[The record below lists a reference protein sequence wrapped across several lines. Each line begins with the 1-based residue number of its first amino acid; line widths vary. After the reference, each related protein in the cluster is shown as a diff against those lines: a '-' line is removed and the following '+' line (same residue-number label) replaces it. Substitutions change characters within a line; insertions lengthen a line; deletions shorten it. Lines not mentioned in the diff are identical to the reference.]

1 MVDDDVMPPR
11 GSQFRRKSNNNRNE
25 EGHQGGDDG
34 GGGFRGGGKKFSNNN
49 KETYD
54 RNGRKQKKKHK
65 GGKNTSLSL
74 EAFAR
79 AGKSTYDKREVLKK
93 RRAEMAAKINKFRKV
108 VKKAG
113 EFVAPT
119 KGFDPEEYAR
129 KLTKMEDPVGD
140 KAFVER
146 EEMEE
151 YVGKKVLRGGYDDD
165 DDDDRKKVPEESEEE
180 KEDDDAPPE
189 ERQGV
194 SEKGKHNKKKER
206 PRTAHEWKMLKAQP
220 ERDRIRK
227 EREEREKKFQE
238 AQKIRDSK
246 RKERGKLRHSMMKV
260 NKKGQPLMRNRIDA
274 ILAKLEKN

>member
-1 MVDDDVMPPR
+1 MVEDEDDVMPPR
-11 GSQFRRKSNNNRNE
+11 GSQFRKNN
-25 EGHQGGDDG
+25 DDG
-34 GGGFRGGGKKFSNNN
+34 GFGTKRNN
-49 KETYD
+49 KESYND
-54 RNGRKQKKKHK
+54 RNGRKQRKKHR

-113 EFVAPT
+113 EFVEPT
-119 KGFDPEEYAR
+119 KGFDPEEYAK
-129 KLTKMEDPVGD
+129 KLTKMEDPLGD
-140 KAFVER
+140 KAFVGR
-146 EEMEE
+146 AEMEE
-151 YVGKKVLRGGYDDD
+151 YVGKKILRAGDDD
-165 DDDDRKKVPEESEEE
+165 KDDDQRNTEGSNEEGE
-180 KEDDDAPPE
+180 KEDDAPPE

-194 SEKGKHNKKKER
+194 SEKGKHYKKKER

-220 ERDRIRK
+220 ERDRIQK

-274 ILAKLEKN
+274 ILAKLEKK

>member
-1 MVDDDVMPPR
+1 MVDEDVMPPR
-11 GSQFRRKSNNNRNE
+11 GSQFRRKSK
-25 EGHQGGDDG
+25 GDDG
-34 GGGFRGGGKKFSNNN
+34 GGGFHVGGKNDGKKFSNNNN

-165 DDDDRKKVPEESEEE
+165 DDDNRKKVPEESEEE

>member
-11 GSQFRRKSNNNRNE
+11 GSQFRRKSK
-25 EGHQGGDDG
+25 GDDG
-34 GGGFRGGGKKFSNNN
+34 GGGFHSGGKNDGKKFSNNN

-165 DDDDRKKVPEESEEE
+165 DDDRKKVPEESEEE

-220 ERDRIRK
+220 ERDRIQK

-274 ILAKLEKN
+274 ILAKLEKK

>member
-1 MVDDDVMPPR
+1 MVDEDVMPPR
-11 GSQFRRKSNNNRNE
+11 GSQFRRKSK
-25 EGHQGGDDG
+25 GDDG
-34 GGGFRGGGKKFSNNN
+34 GGGFHVGGKNDGKKFSNNNN

-151 YVGKKVLRGGYDDD
+151 YDGKKVLRGGYDDD
-165 DDDDRKKVPEESEEE
+165 DDDDDRKKVLEENEEE

>member
-1 MVDDDVMPPR
+1 MVDEDVMPPR
-11 GSQFRRKSNNNRNE
+11 GSQFRRKSK
-25 EGHQGGDDG
+25 GDDG
-34 GGGFRGGGKKFSNNN
+34 GGGFHVGGKNYGKKFSNNNNN

-165 DDDDRKKVPEESEEE
+165 DDDDDRKKVPEESEEE

>member
-1 MVDDDVMPPR
+1 MTPPPT
-11 GSQFRRKSNNNRNE
+11 RKSNNNRNE

-151 YVGKKVLRGGYDDD
+151 YVGKKVLRGEYDDD
-165 DDDDRKKVPEESEEE
+165 DDERKKVLEESEEE

-274 ILAKLEKN
+274 ILAKLEKK

>member
-11 GSQFRRKSNNNRNE
+11 GSQFRRKSKGE
-25 EGHQGGDDG
+25 DG
-34 GGGFRGGGKKFSNNN
+34 GGKGFHGGGKNDGKKFSNNNN

-165 DDDDRKKVPEESEEE
+165 DDDDDRKKVPEESEEE

>member
-1 MVDDDVMPPR
+1 MVDEDVMPPR
-11 GSQFRRKSNNNRNE
+11 GSQFRRKSK
-25 EGHQGGDDG
+25 GDDG
-34 GGGFRGGGKKFSNNN
+34 GGGFHVGGKNDGKKFSNNNN

-146 EEMEE
+146 EKMEE
-151 YVGKKVLRGGYDDD
+151 YVGKKVLRRGW
-165 DDDDRKKVPEESEEE
+165 SE
-180 KEDDDAPPE
+180 
-189 ERQGV
+189 
-194 SEKGKHNKKKER
+194 
-206 PRTAHEWKMLKAQP
+206 
-220 ERDRIRK
+220 
-227 EREEREKKFQE
+227 
-238 AQKIRDSK
+238 
-246 RKERGKLRHSMMKV
+246 
-260 NKKGQPLMRNRIDA
+260 
-274 ILAKLEKN
+274 ILAHDRSENRTPC

>member
-1 MVDDDVMPPR
+1 MVDKDVMPPR
-11 GSQFRRKSNNNRNE
+11 GSQFRRKSK
-25 EGHQGGDDG
+25 GDDG
-34 GGGFRGGGKKFSNNN
+34 GGGFHVDGKNDGKKFSNNNN

-54 RNGRKQKKKHK
+54 RNCRKQKKKHK

-165 DDDDRKKVPEESEEE
+165 DDDRKKVPEESEEE

-220 ERDRIRK
+220 ERDRIQK

-274 ILAKLEKN
+274 ILAKLEKK

>member
-1 MVDDDVMPPR
+1 MVDEDVMPPR
-11 GSQFRRKSNNNRNE
+11 GSQFRRKSK
-25 EGHQGGDDG
+25 GDDG
-34 GGGFRGGGKKFSNNN
+34 GGGSHVDGKNDGKKFSNNNN

-65 GGKNTSLSL
+65 GGKSTSLSL

-151 YVGKKVLRGGYDDD
+151 YVGKKVLRGGYDD

-274 ILAKLEKN
+274 ILAKLEKK

>member
-1 MVDDDVMPPR
+1 M
-11 GSQFRRKSNNNRNE
+11 G
-25 EGHQGGDDG
+25 
-34 GGGFRGGGKKFSNNN
+34 
-49 KETYD
+49 
-54 RNGRKQKKKHK
+54 
-65 GGKNTSLSL
+65 
-74 EAFAR
+74 
-79 AGKSTYDKREVLKK
+79 
-93 RRAEMAAKINKFRKV
+93 
-108 VKKAG
+108 
-113 EFVAPT
+113 
-119 KGFDPEEYAR
+119 
-129 KLTKMEDPVGD
+129 
-140 KAFVER
+140 VER

-151 YVGKKVLRGGYDDD
+151 YVGKKVLRGGY